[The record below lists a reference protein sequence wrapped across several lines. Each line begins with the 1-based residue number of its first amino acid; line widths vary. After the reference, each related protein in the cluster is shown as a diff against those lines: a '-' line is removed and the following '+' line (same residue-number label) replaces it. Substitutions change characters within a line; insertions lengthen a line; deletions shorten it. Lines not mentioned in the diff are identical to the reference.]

1 MNTEQETQAII
12 PDGIRV
18 IDGNEYMSDAKGKLV
33 PLELIKPQDLDQD
46 RMVRKVMG
54 FAADLSDQIMRF
66 RAHTMDDLQRFV
78 AELDEEYGVKKGG
91 QKGNMTFLSHD
102 GLMKVQLQVADIIEF
117 GPQLQT
123 AKALIDECL
132 NEWSEGARPE
142 IRAIITR
149 AFNTDKEGQVNRAEL
164 FTLLGLDIDDGRW
177 LDAMDAIRDAI
188 RIIGSREYVRFY
200 RRPTPTAKWEAVTI
214 DLAKAGV

>member
-1 MNTEQETQAII
+1 MSDEQQTDVSIPSAI
-12 PDGIRV
+12 RE
-18 IDGNEYMSDAKGKLV
+18 IDGNPYMPDAKGKLV

-46 RMVRKVMG
+46 RMVRTVMG
-54 FAADLSDQIMRF
+54 FAVDLSDQVTRF

-91 QKGNMTFLSHD
+91 QKGNMTFLSHC

-117 GPQLQT
+117 GPQLQQ

-132 NEWSEGARPE
+132 NEWSETARPE

-149 AFNTDKEGQVNRAEL
+149 AFNTDKASQVNRAEL
-164 FTLLGLDIDDGRW
+164 FTLLNLDIEDGRW

-200 RRPTPTAKWEAVTI
+200 RRAKPTAKWDAVTI
-214 DLAKAGV
+214 DLTKAGV